1 MYFTI
6 VWLTHFFS
14 EIGKFFGEGKSFWE
28 EEKFD
33 IHQILCYNIFR
44 KKGNGGKNSP
54 MRKFLAS
61 WLLGGD
67 VVSWKRMFNIAVDCN
82 DECKKMLKRMEQLFE
97 LYRET
102 SEKQIATLNA
112 IDELGNT
119 ELKNKIMEIY
129 NEE

>member
-1 MYFTI
+1 
-6 VWLTHFFS
+6 
-14 EIGKFFGEGKSFWE
+14 
-28 EEKFD
+28 
-33 IHQILCYNIFR
+33 
-44 KKGNGGKNSP
+44 
-54 MRKFLAS
+54 MRKFIAS
-61 WLLGGD
+61 WLFGGD

-119 ELKNKIMEIY
+119 ELKKKILEIY
-129 NEE
+129 KDE